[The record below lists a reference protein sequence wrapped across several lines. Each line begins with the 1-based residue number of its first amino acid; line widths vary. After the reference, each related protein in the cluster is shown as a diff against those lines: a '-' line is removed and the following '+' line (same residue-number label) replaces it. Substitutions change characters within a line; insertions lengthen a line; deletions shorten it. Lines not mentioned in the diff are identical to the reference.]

1 VTARE
6 AFVDAA
12 RALVGLTEPSP
23 ELGALVDPGGDA
35 AHQAQVQKLS
45 LCMLTARG
53 LWLRVLA
60 LPDDLSHADR
70 PYVPGS
76 IPAILRAILDGAGA
90 ARVPTLED
98 EPPGP
103 GDGLWWAANGM
114 HVEHVD
120 ACVTATDVATWTPDS
135 TLALSVVAG
144 GQRSPSGHETIAELT
159 RTLRWDGSGW
169 VCQATGRRLRWVLD
183 CEALAA
189 HYGLAFDATAT
200 LPTGA
205 PAT

>member
-1 VTARE
+1 MTGRE
-6 AFVDAA
+6 AFVHAA
-12 RALVGLTEPSP
+12 RQIVGLTEPAP
-23 ELGALVDPGGDA
+23 ALGALVDPGGDA
-35 AHQAQVQKLS
+35 AHQAQVAELS
-45 LCMLTARG
+45 LCMLVYRG
-53 LWLRVLA
+53 LLCRVLDIDPRDA
-60 LPDDLSHADR
+60 GTDR

-76 IPAILRAILDGAGA
+76 IPAILRGILGVLGI
-90 ARVPTLED
+90 RVPTLE

-103 GDGLWWAANGM
+103 GDGLWWAANGP

-120 ACVTATDVATWTPDS
+120 ACVVEISYGRGTDNLLTIDL
-135 TLALSVVAG
+135 LAVAG
-144 GQRSPSGHETIAELT
+144 GQRDGAGHETISEVA
-159 RTLRWDGSGW
+159 RTLAWSGGQW

-189 HYGLAFDATAT
+189 HYGLAFDSAVT